1 MDFNAVTIALF
12 LAGGL
17 RLCVPVLLAALGETI
32 SERAGVFT
40 IGLEGL
46 MLFGASASA
55 LGLAYSGSPV
65 LALLAGMSGGFL
77 AAAILA
83 SGTVLARANQ
93 IVMGI
98 GFNVFAI
105 GATSL
110 IRQIWLTGT
119 SATGSLR
126 SVSMMKIPY
135 LSDIPVAGRAFFSQ
149 SPVLYTAVIIAA
161 LLWLMLRFTR
171 LGLVLRAV
179 GENALAADAAGHSV
193 LRLRFSATLFTGLM
207 AGLGGAYLCIVASG
221 GIFVD
226 NMTAGRGYL
235 TIAMTIFAR
244 WMPLRVLIVAVVF
257 GLLEALQFQGQYL
270 GIDISP
276 SILMATPFVVALIAW
291 IMMGRAGA
299 APGDL
304 GRPFIRGA
312 GH

>member
-1 MDFNAVTIALF
+1 MEFNTVTLALF

-46 MLFGASASA
+46 MLFGAASSA
-55 LGLAYSGSPV
+55 LGLMWSGSPV
-65 LALLAGMSGGFL
+65 LALGVGMLGGCVAALLLAL
-77 AAAILA
+77 
-83 SGTVLARANQ
+83 GTVIARANQ

-98 GFNVFAI
+98 GFNLFAI

-110 IRQIWLTGT
+110 MRQLWLSG
-119 SATGSLR
+119 APPAGSMR
-126 SVSMMKIPY
+126 AVSMLKLPG
-135 LSDIPVAGRAFFSQ
+135 LSDLPVVGRALFSQ
-149 SPVLYTAVIIAA
+149 SPVFYLAVLVA
-161 LLWLMLRFTR
+161 LVLWGVLRFSR
-171 LGLVLRAV
+171 AGLLLRAV

-193 LRLRFSATLFTGLM
+193 LRIRFSATLFTGLM

-221 GIFVD
+221 GTFVD

-235 TIAMTIFAR
+235 AIAITLFAR
-244 WMPLRVLIVAVVF
+244 WMPLRVLLVAMVL

-270 GIDISP
+270 GVNIAP
-276 SILMATPFVVALIAW
+276 SLLMAMPFAVALIAW
-291 IMMGRAGA
+291 IMMGKAGA

-304 GRPFIRGA
+304 GRPFLRGN
-312 GH
+312 GR

>member
-1 MDFNAVTIALF
+1 MEFNTVTLALF

-46 MLFGASASA
+46 MLFGAASSA
-55 LGLAYSGSPV
+55 LGLMWSGSPV
-65 LALLAGMSGGFL
+65 LALGVGMLGGCVAALLLAL
-77 AAAILA
+77 
-83 SGTVLARANQ
+83 GTVIARANQ

-98 GFNVFAI
+98 GFNLFAI

-110 IRQIWLTGT
+110 MRQLWLSG
-119 SATGSLR
+119 APPAGSMR
-126 SVSMMKIPY
+126 AVSMLKLPG
-135 LSDIPVAGRAFFSQ
+135 LSDLPVVGRALFSQ
-149 SPVLYTAVIIAA
+149 SPVFYLAVLVA
-161 LLWLMLRFTR
+161 LVLWGVLRFSR
-171 LGLVLRAV
+171 AGLLLRAV

-193 LRLRFSATLFTGLM
+193 LRIRFSATLFTGLM

-221 GIFVD
+221 GTFVD

-235 TIAMTIFAR
+235 AIAITLFAR
-244 WMPLRVLIVAVVF
+244 WMPLRVLLVAMVL

-270 GIDISP
+270 GVDIAP
-276 SILMATPFVVALIAW
+276 SLLMAMPFAVALIAW
-291 IMMGRAGA
+291 IMMGKAGA

-304 GRPFIRGA
+304 GRPFLRGN
-312 GH
+312 GR

>member
-1 MDFNAVTIALF
+1 MEFNAVTLALF

-17 RLCVPVLLAALGETI
+17 RLCVPVLLAALGESV

-55 LGLAYSGSPV
+55 LGLALTGSPV
-65 LALLAGMSGGFL
+65 LALAAGMLGGLL
-77 AAAILA
+77 AAAVLA
-83 SGTVLARANQ
+83 AGTVLARANQ

-98 GFNVFAI
+98 GFNLFAV

-110 IRQIWLTGT
+110 IRQVWLSG
-119 SATGSLR
+119 APAAGSMRAVTML
-126 SVSMMKIPY
+126 KLPG
-135 LSDIPVAGRAFFSQ
+135 LSELPVVGRAVFSQ
-149 SPVLYTAVIIAA
+149 SPVFYLAV
-161 LLWLMLRFTR
+161 LVTLGLWFTFRFTR
-171 LGLVLRAV
+171 AGLLLRAV
-179 GENALAADAAGHSV
+179 GENALAADAAGHNV
-193 LRLRFSATLFTGLM
+193 LGLRFSATLFTGLM

-221 GIFVD
+221 GTFVD

-235 TIAMTIFAR
+235 AIAIAIFAR
-244 WMPLRVLIVAVVF
+244 WKPLRVLIVAIVL

-270 GIDISP
+270 GINIAP
-276 SILMATPFVVALIAW
+276 SLLMAMPFAVALVAW

-304 GRPFIRGA
+304 GRPFLRGS
-312 GH
+312 GR

>member
-1 MDFNAVTIALF
+1 MEFNTVTLALF

-17 RLCVPVLLAALGETI
+17 RLCVPVLLAALGETV

-46 MLFGASASA
+46 MLFGASSSA
-55 LGLAYSGSPV
+55 LGLAATGSPV
-65 LALLAGMSGGFL
+65 MALLAGMLGGLL
-77 AAAILA
+77 AAAVLA
-83 SGTVLARANQ
+83 AGTVLARANQ

-98 GFNVFAI
+98 GFNLFAI

-110 IRQIWLTGT
+110 IRQLWLSG
-119 SATGSLR
+119 APAAGSMR
-126 SVSMMKIPY
+126 SVSMMKLPL
-135 LSDIPVAGRAFFSQ
+135 LSDIPIFGRALFSQ
-149 SPVLYTAVIIAA
+149 SPVFYLAVLATLA
-161 LLWLMLRFTR
+161 LWALFRFTR
-171 LGLVLRAV
+171 AGLLLRAV

-193 LRLRFSATLFTGLM
+193 SGLRFGATLFTGLM

-221 GIFVD
+221 GTFVD

-235 TIAMTIFAR
+235 AIAVTIFAR
-244 WMPLRVLIVAVVF
+244 WMPFRVLFVAIAL

-270 GIDISP
+270 GIDIAP
-276 SILMATPFVVALIAW
+276 ALLMAMPFVVALIAW

-304 GRPFIRGA
+304 GRPFLRGS
-312 GH
+312 GR

>member
-1 MDFNAVTIALF
+1 MEFNTVTLALF

-46 MLFGASASA
+46 MLFGAASSA
-55 LGLAYSGSPV
+55 LGLMWSGSPV
-65 LALLAGMSGGFL
+65 LALGVGMLGGCVAALLLAL
-77 AAAILA
+77 
-83 SGTVLARANQ
+83 GTVTARANQ

-98 GFNVFAI
+98 GFNLFAI

-110 IRQIWLTGT
+110 MRQLWLSG
-119 SATGSLR
+119 APPAGSMR
-126 SVSMMKIPY
+126 AVSMLKLPG
-135 LSDIPVAGRAFFSQ
+135 LSDLPVVGRALFSQ
-149 SPVLYTAVIIAA
+149 SPVFYLAVLVA
-161 LLWLMLRFTR
+161 LVLWGVLRFSR
-171 LGLVLRAV
+171 AGLLLRAV

-193 LRLRFSATLFTGLM
+193 LRIRFSATLFTGVM

-221 GIFVD
+221 GTFVD

-235 TIAMTIFAR
+235 AIAITIFAR
-244 WMPLRVLIVAVVF
+244 WMPLRVLVVAIVL

-270 GIDISP
+270 GVNIAP
-276 SILMATPFVVALIAW
+276 SLLMAMPFAVALIAW
-291 IMMGRAGA
+291 IMMGKAGA

-304 GRPFIRGA
+304 GRPFLRGN
-312 GH
+312 GR

>member
-1 MDFNAVTIALF
+1 MEFNTVTLALF

-46 MLFGASASA
+46 MLFGAASSA
-55 LGLAYSGSPV
+55 LGLMWSGSPV
-65 LALLAGMSGGFL
+65 LALCVGMLGGCVAALLLAL
-77 AAAILA
+77 
-83 SGTVLARANQ
+83 GTVIARANQ

-98 GFNVFAI
+98 GFNLFAI

-110 IRQIWLTGT
+110 MRQLWLSG
-119 SATGSLR
+119 APPAGSMR
-126 SVSMMKIPY
+126 AVSMLKLPG
-135 LSDIPVAGRAFFSQ
+135 LSDLPVVGRALFSQ
-149 SPVLYTAVIIAA
+149 SPVFYLAVLVA
-161 LLWLMLRFTR
+161 LVLWSVLRFSR
-171 LGLVLRAV
+171 AGLLLRAV

-193 LRLRFSATLFTGLM
+193 LRIRFSATLFTGLM

-221 GIFVD
+221 GTFVD

-235 TIAMTIFAR
+235 AIAITLFAR
-244 WMPLRVLIVAVVF
+244 WMPLRVLLVAMVL

-270 GIDISP
+270 GVNIAP
-276 SILMATPFVVALIAW
+276 SLLMAMPFAVALIAW
-291 IMMGRAGA
+291 IMMGKAGA

-304 GRPFIRGA
+304 GRPFLRGN
-312 GH
+312 GR

>member
-1 MDFNAVTIALF
+1 MEFNTVTLALF

-55 LGLAYSGSPV
+55 LGLALTGSPV
-65 LALLAGMSGGFL
+65 MALGAGMLGGLLAALMLAL
-77 AAAILA
+77 
-83 SGTVLARANQ
+83 GTVLARANQ

-98 GFNVFAI
+98 GFNLFAI

-110 IRQIWLTGT
+110 IRQLWLSG
-119 SATGSLR
+119 APAAGSMR
-126 SVSMMKIPY
+126 SVSMLKLPG
-135 LSDIPVAGRAFFSQ
+135 LSDLPVVGRALFSQ
-149 SPVLYTAVIIAA
+149 SPVFYLAVVIAIA
-161 LLWLMLRFTR
+161 LWCLLRFTR
-171 LGLVLRAV
+171 AGLLLRAV

-193 LRLRFSATLFTGLM
+193 LRIRFSATLFTGLM

-221 GIFVD
+221 GTFVD

-235 TIAMTIFAR
+235 AIAITIFAR
-244 WMPLRVLIVAVVF
+244 WMPLRVLIVAIVL

-270 GIDISP
+270 GVDIAP
-276 SILMATPFVVALIAW
+276 SLLMAMPFVVALIAW
-291 IMMGRAGA
+291 IMMGKAGA

-304 GRPFIRGA
+304 GRPFLRNSGR
-312 GH
+312 

>member
-1 MDFNAVTIALF
+1 MEFNTVTLALF

-46 MLFGASASA
+46 MLFGAASSA
-55 LGLAYSGSPV
+55 LGLMWSGSPV
-65 LALLAGMSGGFL
+65 LALGVGMLGGCVAALMLAL
-77 AAAILA
+77 
-83 SGTVLARANQ
+83 GTVIARANQ

-98 GFNVFAI
+98 GFNLFAI

-110 IRQIWLTGT
+110 MRQLWLSG
-119 SATGSLR
+119 APPAGSMR
-126 SVSMMKIPY
+126 AVSMLKLPG
-135 LSDIPVAGRAFFSQ
+135 LSDLPVVGRALFSQ
-149 SPVLYTAVIIAA
+149 SPVFYLAVLVA
-161 LLWLMLRFTR
+161 LVLWGVLRFSR
-171 LGLVLRAV
+171 AGLLLRAV

-193 LRLRFSATLFTGLM
+193 LRIRFSATLFTGLM

-221 GIFVD
+221 GTFVD

-235 TIAMTIFAR
+235 AIAITIFAR
-244 WMPLRVLIVAVVF
+244 WMPLRVLVVAMVL

-270 GIDISP
+270 GVNIAP
-276 SILMATPFVVALIAW
+276 SLLMAMPFAVALIAW
-291 IMMGRAGA
+291 IMMGKAGA

-304 GRPFIRGA
+304 GRPFLRGN
-312 GH
+312 GR

>member
-1 MDFNAVTIALF
+1 MEFNTVTLALF

-55 LGLAYSGSPV
+55 LGLALSGSPV
-65 LALLAGMSGGFL
+65 LALGAGMLGGLL
-77 AAAILA
+77 AALVLA
-83 SGTVLARANQ
+83 LGTVLARANQ

-98 GFNVFAI
+98 GFNLFAI

-110 IRQIWLTGT
+110 IRQLWLTG
-119 SATGSLR
+119 APAAGSMR
-126 SVSMMKIPY
+126 SVSMLKLPG
-135 LSDIPVAGRAFFSQ
+135 LSDLPLVGRALFSQ
-149 SPVLYTAVIIAA
+149 SPVLYLAVIIAIA
-161 LLWLMLRFTR
+161 LWILLRFTR
-171 LGLVLRAV
+171 AGLLLRAV

-193 LRLRFSATLFTGLM
+193 LSIRFSATLFTGLM

-221 GIFVD
+221 GTFVD

-235 TIAMTIFAR
+235 AIAITIFAR
-244 WMPLRVLIVAVVF
+244 WMPLRVLLVAIVL

-270 GIDISP
+270 GVNIAP
-276 SILMATPFVVALIAW
+276 SLLMAMPFVVALIAW
-291 IMMGRAGA
+291 IMMGKAGA

-304 GRPFIRGA
+304 GRPFLRNSGR
-312 GH
+312 